1 MQDKPIAVDPTKC
14 DPAKWVDSYGDALFA
29 FAIVRLRDRNLAEEA
44 VQETLLSALKSID
57 QYRQTGTEG
66 AWLMGILKRK
76 VIDQVRSQAKQPAS
90 VGNDPVVSALFDKRG
105 NWSKS
110 AKANAAMQLDSTL
123 AYVKPGEVFGELA
136 LFDPSERGEY
146 VESVEASV
154 LIRIPKQRIQELM
167 NRELDVA
174 LAVTKLVGLR
184 RQRIERRLRT
194 LFFTS
199 NQHRLNHLLLDLA
212 EQFGV
217 AIDGGIRLGLKLSHQ
232 EIANLI
238 GTTRET
244 VTILMGKL
252 KSDGLV
258 SGQRQTVILNDMSRL
273 AESVG
278 RSA

>member
-1 MQDKPIAVDPTKC
+1 MNERIWFLKNC
-14 DPAKWVDSYGDALFA
+14 DL
-29 FAIVRLRDRNLAEEA
+29 LQNLS
-44 VQETLLSALKSID
+44 TD
-57 QYRQTGTEG
+57 
-66 AWLMGILKRK
+66 
-76 VIDQVRSQAKQPAS
+76 
-90 VGNDPVVSALFDKRG
+90 
-105 NWSKS
+105 
-110 AKANAAMQLDSTL
+110 QLDMLEKHCQRRKFPAASPIYLPSESADSIYLVGSGLVKVCHLTDDGKIATL

-136 LFDPSERGEY
+136 LFDPGQRGEY
-146 VESVEASV
+146 VESVETSV
-154 LIRIPKQRIQELM
+154 LIRIPKQSVQELM
-167 NRELDVA
+167 NRELDMA

-194 LFFTS
+194 LLFTS

-252 KSDGLV
+252 KNDGV
-258 SGQRQTVILNDMSRL
+258 ISGQRQTVILNDMSRL

>member
-1 MQDKPIAVDPTKC
+1 MNERIWFLKNC
-14 DPAKWVDSYGDALFA
+14 DMLQQMSPD
-29 FAIVRLRDRNLAEEA
+29 
-44 VQETLLSALKSID
+44 
-57 QYRQTGTEG
+57 
-66 AWLMGILKRK
+66 
-76 VIDQVRSQAKQPAS
+76 
-90 VGNDPVVSALFDKRG
+90 
-105 NWSKS
+105 
-110 AKANAAMQLDSTL
+110 QLDSLEKHCQRRKFAAASPIYLPSENADSIYLVGSGLVKICHLTADGKVSTL

-136 LFDPSERGEY
+136 LFDMHERGEY
-146 VESVEASV
+146 VESVEVSV

-167 NRELDVA
+167 NRDLGVA

-194 LFFTS
+194 LLFTS

-212 EQFGV
+212 EQFGE

-252 KSDGLV
+252 KSDGLI
-258 SGQRQTVILNDMSRL
+258 SGHRQTVILNDVSRL

-278 RSA
+278 RNR

>member
-1 MQDKPIAVDPTKC
+1 MNERIWFLKNC
-14 DPAKWVDSYGDALFA
+14 D
-29 FAIVRLRDRNLAEEA
+29 
-44 VQETLLSALKSID
+44 LLQKMSSD
-57 QYRQTGTEG
+57 
-66 AWLMGILKRK
+66 
-76 VIDQVRSQAKQPAS
+76 
-90 VGNDPVVSALFDKRG
+90 
-105 NWSKS
+105 
-110 AKANAAMQLDSTL
+110 QLDRLEQHCQRRKFPAASPIYLPSESADSIYLVGSGLVKICHLTGDGKIATL

-136 LFDPSERGEY
+136 LFDSSERGEY

-154 LIRIPKQRIQELM
+154 LIRIPKLRIQELM
-167 NRELDVA
+167 NRDLDIA

-184 RQRIERRLRT
+184 RQRIERRLRS
-194 LFFTS
+194 LLFTS

-252 KSDGLV
+252 KSEGLI

>member
-1 MQDKPIAVDPTKC
+1 MNERIWFLKNC
-14 DPAKWVDSYGDALFA
+14 D
-29 FAIVRLRDRNLAEEA
+29 
-44 VQETLLSALKSID
+44 LLQKMSPD
-57 QYRQTGTEG
+57 
-66 AWLMGILKRK
+66 
-76 VIDQVRSQAKQPAS
+76 
-90 VGNDPVVSALFDKRG
+90 
-105 NWSKS
+105 
-110 AKANAAMQLDSTL
+110 QLDLLEKHCQRRKFVAASPIYLPSENADSIYLVGSGLVKICHLTADGKISTL

-136 LFDPSERGEY
+136 LFDTGERGEY
-146 VESVEASV
+146 VESVEVSV

-167 NRELDVA
+167 HRDLDVA

-194 LFFTS
+194 LLFTS

-212 EQFGV
+212 EQFGE

-252 KSDGLV
+252 KTDGLI
-258 SGQRQTVILNDMSRL
+258 SGQRQTVILNDISRL
-273 AESVG
+273 AQSVG
-278 RSA
+278 RRA

>member
-1 MQDKPIAVDPTKC
+1 MNERIWFLKNC
-14 DPAKWVDSYGDALFA
+14 D
-29 FAIVRLRDRNLAEEA
+29 
-44 VQETLLSALKSID
+44 LLQKMSLD
-57 QYRQTGTEG
+57 
-66 AWLMGILKRK
+66 
-76 VIDQVRSQAKQPAS
+76 
-90 VGNDPVVSALFDKRG
+90 
-105 NWSKS
+105 
-110 AKANAAMQLDSTL
+110 QLDMLEKHCQRRKFAAGGPIYLPSESADSIYLVGSGLVKICHLTADGKISTL

-136 LFDPSERGEY
+136 LFDPLDRGEY
-146 VESVEASV
+146 VESVEVSV

-167 NRELDVA
+167 NRDLDIA

-194 LFFTS
+194 LLFTS

-212 EQFGV
+212 EQFGE

-252 KSDGLV
+252 KTDGLI
-258 SGQRQTVILNDMSRL
+258 SGQRQTVILNDISRL
-273 AESVG
+273 AQSVG
-278 RSA
+278 RRA

>member
-1 MQDKPIAVDPTKC
+1 MNERIWFLKNC
-14 DPAKWVDSYGDALFA
+14 D
-29 FAIVRLRDRNLAEEA
+29 
-44 VQETLLSALKSID
+44 LLQKMSPD
-57 QYRQTGTEG
+57 
-66 AWLMGILKRK
+66 
-76 VIDQVRSQAKQPAS
+76 
-90 VGNDPVVSALFDKRG
+90 
-105 NWSKS
+105 
-110 AKANAAMQLDSTL
+110 QLDLLEKHCQRRKFVAGSPIYLPSENADSIYLVGSGLVKICHLTADGKISTL

-136 LFDPSERGEY
+136 LFDTCDRGEY
-146 VESVEASV
+146 VESVEVSV

-167 NRELDVA
+167 NRDLDVA

-194 LFFTS
+194 LLFTS

-212 EQFGV
+212 EQFGE

-252 KSDGLV
+252 KTEGLI
-258 SGQRQTVILNDMSRL
+258 SGQRQTVILNDISRL
-273 AESVG
+273 AQSVG
-278 RSA
+278 RRA

>member
-1 MQDKPIAVDPTKC
+1 MNERIWFLQNC
-14 DPAKWVDSYGDALFA
+14 DLLQK
-29 FAIVRLRDRNLAEEA
+29 LRPD
-44 VQETLLSALKSID
+44 
-57 QYRQTGTEG
+57 
-66 AWLMGILKRK
+66 
-76 VIDQVRSQAKQPAS
+76 
-90 VGNDPVVSALFDKRG
+90 
-105 NWSKS
+105 
-110 AKANAAMQLDSTL
+110 QLDSLEKHCQRRKFAAATPIYLPSEYADSIYLVGSGLVKICHLTADGRVSIL

-136 LFDPSERGEY
+136 LFDTVERGEY
-146 VESVEASV
+146 VESAESSV

-194 LFFTS
+194 LLFTS
-199 NQHRLNHLLLDLA
+199 NQHRLGHLLLDLA
-212 EQFGV
+212 EQFGE

-252 KSDGLV
+252 KADGLI
-258 SGQRQTVILNDMSRL
+258 SGQRQTVILSDVSRL

-278 RSA
+278 RRA